1 MPDAELPRDA
11 GNASPPPPTQRL
23 TTDARPAGGVSAP
36 HRILAAT
43 AHRLSEA
50 GAVRLN
56 MQDVATEAGVSKG
69 LIHYHF
75 HDKDTL
81 LARLVA
87 WMTAGLIA
95 REQHALDGVTPQS
108 ALDALWGWLDDELA
122 RGHLRGLVELSQ
134 YDGPAVRDAVRTA
147 ARARREAATA
157 TIERLFGALGLKP
170 RLPAPLLA
178 EVTVAFLDGL
188 AIDATLAPEPPR
200 RVVFDVYWLSV
211 LSLVE
216 S

>member
-1 MPDAELPRDA
+1 MHDAELPRA
-11 GNASPPPPTQRL
+11 AIELPPTRL
-23 TTDARPAGGVSAP
+23 TREPRSHGGASAP
-36 HRILAAT
+36 DRILAAT
-43 AHRLSEA
+43 ARRLSAA

-87 WMTAGLIA
+87 WMASGLIA
-95 REQHALDGVTPQS
+95 REQHALDRVTPQT
-108 ALDALWGWLDDELA
+108 ALDALWGWLEDELE

-134 YDGPAVRDAVRTA
+134 YDGPAVRDAVRAA
-147 ARARREAATA
+147 ARARRDAATV

-188 AIDATLAPEPPR
+188 AIDATIAPDPPR